1 MKLIGSKTE
10 QDIRDQLKK
19 SNESLFNDNDKIR
32 LLMVLRNQYPEMK
45 SAYIIHWIPEQ
56 GEDIY
61 RILINDNIIAEVELD
76 RLDPNAD
83 PIIESKSV
91 NAYKLGLNKQNQL
104 KLAVAIDLAIHDM
117 ES

>member
-19 SNESLFNDNDKIR
+19 SNESLFNDSDKTK
-32 LLMVLRNQYPEMK
+32 LLALLRNQYPEMK

-61 RILINDNIIAEVELD
+61 RILINDSIISEIEIDRIDEKAE
-76 RLDPNAD
+76 
-83 PIIESKSV
+83 PIIEAKPV
-91 NAYKLGLNKQNQL
+91 NEYKQGLNKQNQL
-104 KLAVAIDLAIHDM
+104 KLAVAIDLARHDM